1 MLEFRLR
8 QEENSFQNRRTSRSE
23 RYGNCIMKEKKLHLE
38 FVRIFAI
45 FFVLY
50 SHTGIEAKFHYQ
62 IAGEL
67 SSELISFVLLCISM
81 TCNALFFMVTGAVL
95 LHKEE
100 SLKEIYRRRILKTVV
115 IILLFSL
122 FQYTYYYLT
131 MPEMGFDLPFFFKV
145 VYSTQLISQY
155 WFLYAYLAL
164 LIMLPFLRSLAR
176 EMTRVQFVYML
187 SLYFIMDGILP
198 VIEYFWENSS
208 INIYIPLLEG
218 YVFLPLTGYYIEHKA
233 KDDFADKRV
242 VFALNIAA
250 VAALVIDVL
259 YARHRYY
266 ADGEIASTL
275 NGMMLLMALA
285 VFVDFRFLCAHVRLP
300 IWLQK
305 TVLFLGSGA
314 FTVYLL
320 NLQLTDLCYGLYEW
334 LEPYVKWVPATIIW
348 LSAAICVG
356 SVLAFLWR
364 ILKRVVTSLLFK
376 K

>member
-1 MLEFRLR
+1 
-8 QEENSFQNRRTSRSE
+8 
-23 RYGNCIMKEKKLHLE
+23 MKEKKLHLE

-50 SHTGIEAKFHYQ
+50 SHTGIDAKSHYQ
-62 IAGEL
+62 IAGKL
-67 SSELISFVLLCISM
+67 SSELISFALLSISM
-81 TCNALFFMVTGAVL
+81 TCNTLFFMVTGAVL

-100 SLKEIYRRRILKTVV
+100 SIKEIYRHRILKTVI

-122 FQYTYYYLT
+122 FQYTFYYLT

-145 VYSTQLISQY
+145 VYSTQQISQY

-164 LIMLPFLRSLAR
+164 LIMLPFLRSIAR
-176 EMTRVQFVYML
+176 GMTRVQFVYML
-187 SLYFIMDGILP
+187 LLYFILDGILP
-198 VIEYFWENSS
+198 VVEYFWENNA
-208 INIYIPLLEG
+208 INLNIPLLEG
-218 YVFLPLTGYYIEHKA
+218 CVFLPLTGYYIEHNA

-242 VFALNIAA
+242 VSALNLAA
-250 VAALVIDVL
+250 VAALAIDVL
-259 YARHRYY
+259 YSRYRYY
-266 ADGEIASTL
+266 ADGEMASTL

-305 TVLFLGSGA
+305 IVLFLSSGA

-320 NLQLTDLCYGLYEW
+320 NPQLIDLCHGLYEW
-334 LEPYVKWVPATIIW
+334 LEPSVKWVPATIIW